1 MTCRPLVS
9 VVVPVRNG
17 ERFLGEALDSVLT
30 QDYEPLELIVVDDG
44 STDRS
49 GDIARACGAHVIRQ
63 EGGGLAAAR
72 NAGIAAAQGELIA
85 FIDADDVWLPGKLE
99 RQVEYLLDHPDV
111 GFVYTSWTI
120 LLEPGASVPP
130 QFAKDWRRPR
140 AGYLPSAL
148 VVRSTVLD
156 QVGPFDPTYAIGE
169 DADWLA
175 RANEAGIRHDV
186 LPDVLVRYRIHQA
199 NLIHDT
205 PRMKDAVFRVLRE
218 SAVRKRTTGRTE

>member
-1 MTCRPLVS
+1 MISQPLVS

-30 QDYEPLELIVVDDG
+30 QGYEPLELIVVDDG
-44 STDRS
+44 STDGS
-49 GDIARACGAHVIRQ
+49 SDIARAYGAHVIQ
-63 EGGGLAAAR
+63 EESDGLAAAR
-72 NAGIAAAQGELIA
+72 NAGLAAAQGELIA

-99 RQVEYLLDHPDV
+99 QQVQYLLDRPDV

-120 LLEPGASVPP
+120 LLEPGARVPP
-130 QFAKDWRRPR
+130 QFADDWRRPR

-148 VVRSTVLD
+148 VVRRDVLD
-156 QVGPFDPTYAIGE
+156 QVGLFDPTYKIGE
-169 DADWLA
+169 DAEWLA
-175 RANEAGIRHDV
+175 RANDAGIRHAV
-186 LPDVLVRYRIHQA
+186 LPDVLVRYRIHHA

-218 SAVRKRTTGRTE
+218 SAVRKRTTGPIE